1 MLTTSLLA
9 AQNDDKYEQ
18 GMKKAFEL
26 WEAKQPMEAA
36 NIFERITTVEKENW
50 IPYYYVIYIN
60 TIYSFNENDIDKKT
74 LQLEKAKIFLEKVKI
89 IAPDNPEIMLLEAMI
104 NTVWIAY
111 DGQKHGITLAP
122 KNTALYAKA
131 IKIAPENPRVI
142 LAKAEWEMGSA
153 RFFGKDT
160 APFCKDVEKSLELFA
175 TFKDERAFYPK
186 WGKERAEQVIKDCN

>member
-111 DGQKHGITLAP
+111 DGQKHGMTLAP